1 LQFSSDALEK
11 GLFRSPTAH
20 PAIPSSERICFVS
33 PHSGSRRLHVR
44 EKTRLAPRRGHHEK
58 THPALPQMLGPIRQ
72 TGAEDVDVPAEERER
87 ALTTTGE
94 AHDLQAL
101 DVHAARAS
109 IP

>member
-1 LQFSSDALEK
+1 
-11 GLFRSPTAH
+11 
-20 PAIPSSERICFVS
+20 
-33 PHSGSRRLHVR
+33 
-44 EKTRLAPRRGHHEK
+44 
-58 THPALPQMLGPIRQ
+58 MLGPIRQ